1 MRIIGGKFKG
11 RRFTSPAKGWPTRP
25 TTDYAK
31 EGLFNV
37 LTNRIDFEQ
46 TKVLDLFGGSGNI
59 SYELISRGCKDVT
72 YVDKFPACVQ
82 FVKAT
87 AAKLQVEN
95 QIRIFRRDVFRFI
108 SKIDEQFD
116 LIFADAPYDLDKL
129 ATIPDLIFEQNRLAE
144 NGLLIVEHDSKNNFA
159 EHPRFKETRKYS
171 STIFSFFE

>member
-11 RRFTSPAKGWPTRP
+11 RRFLPPAKGWPTRP

-37 LTNRIDFEQ
+37 LTNRIDFEE

-59 SYELISRGCKDVT
+59 SYEFISRGVTDMT
-72 YVDKFPACVQ
+72 YVDKFPACVH

-87 AAKLQVEN
+87 ASQLKVEE
-95 QIRIFRRDVFRFI
+95 QIRVFRRDVFRFI
-108 SKIDEQFD
+108 TKVDEQFD
-116 LIFADAPYDLDKL
+116 LIFADAPYHLEKL
-129 ATIPDLIFEQNRLAE
+129 NTIPDLIFEHNRLSE
-144 NGLLIVEHDSKNNFA
+144 NGLLIVEHDAQNDFTTHA
-159 EHPRFKETRKYS
+159 HFIETRKYG